1 MVVAKHQGKC
11 LVVMSAVCEWA
22 ASRRKPVSTYA
33 KEQVQD
39 TEQNSR
45 QNTKTEAHWLCC
57 KVSHVFHNPILFA

>member
-1 MVVAKHQGKC
+1 MVVAKHQRKC
-11 LVVMSAVCEWA
+11 LVVMSAVGMG
-22 ASRRKPVSTYA
+22 SLRRKPVSTYT
-33 KEQVQD
+33 KEKVQD